1 MSKRNFLDNL
11 KKEGNLLN
19 NEIIVIFL
27 NSIKTQAEDNTKKF
41 KEAEEKKIKYQKR
54 AKYLPFAT
62 LGSVLYFSIV
72 LMQEISKM
80 YSASLNNF

>member
-27 NSIKTQAEDNTKKF
+27 NNIKTQAEDNTKKF

-62 LGSVLYFSIV
+62 RGSI
-72 LMQEISKM
+72 
-80 YSASLNNF
+80 